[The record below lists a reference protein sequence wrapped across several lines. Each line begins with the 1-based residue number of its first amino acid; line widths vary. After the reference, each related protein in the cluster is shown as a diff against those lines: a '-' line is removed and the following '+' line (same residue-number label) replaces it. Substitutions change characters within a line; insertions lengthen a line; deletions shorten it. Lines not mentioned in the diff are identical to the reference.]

1 LESSTIVQEVKVWED
16 ISQFM
21 DDYQALGELSLIK
34 VTYLRDNAEKTTTLT
49 PAVYVYNGGFVG
61 DYTITNKVVVL
72 LVSKVENNLANNVEL
87 LAGDQIVEIE
97 GQAVAS
103 WGDVYHVFENYSGEE
118 ENWLRLKVIREGKE
132 KEIKIKPYS
141 KTLLEKQT
149 TTSGEAIP
157 AVKVAMG
164 ISPTYKFSLIKSF
177 SYSGKRTLA
186 SFTAI
191 IDTFDLLFSGD
202 VGIQNLSGPV
212 GIFSLTKNVAS
223 QGIAPIL
230 NLTGLLSVN
239 IGLLNLLPIPALD
252 GGRLLFLAYEAITKK
267 KPNQKVEV
275 ALITITMLLLFGL
288 MIVVTFGDILRLLG
302 IRG

>member
-1 LESSTIVQEVKVWED
+1 
-16 ISQFM
+16 M
-21 DDYQALGELSLIK
+21 
-34 VTYLRDNAEKTTTLT
+34 
-49 PAVYVYNGGFVG
+49 
-61 DYTITNKVVVL
+61 
-72 LVSKVENNLANNVEL
+72 
-87 LAGDQIVEIE
+87 
-97 GQAVAS
+97 
-103 WGDVYHVFENYSGEE
+103 
-118 ENWLRLKVIREGKE
+118 
-132 KEIKIKPYS
+132 
-141 KTLLEKQT
+141 
-149 TTSGEAIP
+149 
-157 AVKVAMG
+157 
-164 ISPTYKFSLIKSF
+164 
-177 SYSGKRTLA
+177 
-186 SFTAI
+186 
-191 IDTFDLLFSGD
+191 
-202 VGIQNLSGPV
+202 GIQNLSGPV